1 MAENYFPYNNPTFSQ
16 KIILPEEETIVETI
30 PLPKF
35 DINKERKYVLPEYN
49 FIDKEKLLKLNKKKY
64 TVEELRDIAF
74 KLNIPRTQ
82 SKLEL
87 VKAIRLKTGI

>member
-1 MAENYFPYNNPTFSQ
+1 MATNYFPFSNPTYSK
-16 KIILPEEETIVETI
+16 KIVLPVEDTLVSKI
-30 PLPKF
+30 PLPNF
-35 DINKERKYVLPEYN
+35 EINKERKYVSPEYN
-49 FIDKEKLLKLNKKKY
+49 FIDTEKLLKLNKKKY
-64 TVEELRDIAF
+64 TVDELREIAF

>member
-1 MAENYFPYNNPTFSQ
+1 MAWRNTA
-16 KIILPEEETIVETI
+16 TG
-30 PLPKF
+30 

-74 KLNIPRTQ
+74 KEHTVFLKQDVIERTLVV
-82 SKLEL
+82 KEL
-87 VKAIRLKTGI
+87 CEKIWWI

>member
-1 MAENYFPYNNPTFSQ
+1 MATNYFPFNNPTYS
-16 KIILPEEETIVETI
+16 KKVVLPREDTIVEKI

-35 DINKERKYVLPEYN
+35 EINKEKKYVSPEYN
-49 FIDKEKLLKLNKKKY
+49 FIDREKLLKLNKKKY
-64 TVEELRDIAF
+64 TVEELRQIAF

>member
-1 MAENYFPYNNPTFSQ
+1 MATNYFPFSKPTYSK
-16 KIILPEEETIVETI
+16 KIVLPVEDTLVSKI

-35 DINKERKYVLPEYN
+35 EINKEKKYVSPEYN
-49 FIDKEKLLKLNKKKY
+49 FIDREKLLKLNKKKY
-64 TVEELRDIAF
+64 TVDELREIAF

-87 VKAIRLKTGI
+87 VKAIKLKTGI